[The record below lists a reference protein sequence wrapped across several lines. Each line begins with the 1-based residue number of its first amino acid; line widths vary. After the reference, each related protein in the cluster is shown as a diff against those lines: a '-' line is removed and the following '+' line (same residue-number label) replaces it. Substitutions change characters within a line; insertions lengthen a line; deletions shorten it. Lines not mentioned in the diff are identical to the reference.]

1 MTNIQWTD
9 ETWNPV
15 TGCEK
20 IAPGCKNCYAD
31 AEHKRR
37 HKAYLAHG
45 GVYPK
50 TGKPMPAQYAKPF
63 ESVQLHPDRLDA
75 PLRMRRG
82 RRIFVCSGAD
92 LFHDDVPFEYIA
104 AVFGVMAA
112 CPQHTFQVLT
122 KRPERALEFMAWLA
136 TQHGEAPDYHC
147 WGYAGKAGVVE
158 LDPDCYP
165 SVGVKW
171 PLPNVEF
178 GVSLSDQGTADKN
191 VPILLRIPAAV
202 RFVSAEPLLG
212 GVCMHPFLREQHEYE
227 LLRHGEDGDPAEC
240 DRCAGEGWVN
250 YADHPETWGED
261 CPSQTD
267 HPETCRECG
276 GDGRTEWGR
285 RLALAQESKL
295 DWVIVGGESGP
306 GARPCDVAWIRSIV
320 SQCKA
325 ASVPVFV
332 KQLGKYPVEDL
343 SPDLVGQHPTVE
355 GAPSSARAW
364 ERGDHGKRVRLSD
377 PKGGTPQEWPADLR
391 VREFPATASREG
403 AKNREGAKESE
414 VARGS

>member
-1 MTNIQWTD
+1 MGQVTKASKGNESDQRNLSGPDARESGEGMTNIQWTD

-50 TGKPMPAQYAKPF
+50 TGKPMPKQYAKPF

-75 PLRMRRG
+75 PPRMRRG

-92 LFHDDVPFEYIA
+92 LFHDDVPFEFIA

-122 KRPERALEFMAWLA
+122 KRPERALEFFEWVAANKPSQWDEPKVCVDAMAA
-136 TQHGEAPDYHC
+136 
-147 WGYAGKAGVVE
+147 AGV
-158 LDPDCYP
+158 DTDWFTHPA
-165 SVGVKW
+165 W

-178 GVSLSDQGTADKN
+178 GVSLSDQPTADKN
-191 VPILLRIPAAV
+191 IPILLRIPAAV

-212 GVCMHPFLREQHEYE
+212 PVDLWTPCSKQCPQC
-227 LLRHGEDGDPAEC
+227 HGAKESQNSV
-240 DRCAGEGWVN
+240 EGGIWVS
-250 YADHPETWGED
+250 
-261 CPSQTD
+261 CPC
-267 HPETCRECG
+267 E
-276 GDGRTEWGR
+276 
-285 RLALAQESKL
+285 RLVGLK
-295 DWVIVGGESGP
+295 WVIVGGESGP

-320 SQCKA
+320 QQCKA
-325 ASVPVFV
+325 ASVPVFM
-332 KQLGKYPVEDL
+332 KQLGSKPTGAWTDDAKLIVDPAKYW
-343 SPDLVGQHPTVE
+343 G
-355 GAPSSARAW
+355 
-364 ERGDHGKRVRLSD
+364 ERIKDK
-377 PKGGTPQEWPADLR
+377 KGGDPSEWPADLR
-391 VREFPATASREG
+391 VREFPMEAQDA
-403 AKNREGAKESE
+403 
-414 VARGS
+414 